1 MSEHS
6 ENLARRPRIAVI
18 TPYCKETLEVLR
30 QGHDSVLTQDVEAE
44 VDHFYIADGFPNSA
58 IDQWKATNIALP
70 MAHRNVGNTPRA
82 VGALLAEAE
91 GYDFISF
98 LDDDN
103 WYRQN
108 HLSSLIRIH
117 EATKASVCCSWRTFH
132 RLDGTIIS
140 NLQEDEELAFQHV
153 DTSCYFVHRSAF
165 SLNLVW
171 SQMPNELS
179 PICDRVLFAAALHK
193 LGNNLAFSK
202 QATVAFRTDYPGHYT
217 AVHETP
223 PASGFSKPEKL
234 DGAVTY
240 LRSGDC
246 VTKCVTQLGFWPGT
260 YILNPN
266 VIGGQGR

>member
-1 MSEHS
+1 
-6 ENLARRPRIAVI
+6 
-18 TPYCKETLEVLR
+18 
-30 QGHDSVLTQDVEAE
+30 
-44 VDHFYIADGFPNSA
+44 SA

-98 LDDDN
+98 LDGDN

-153 DTSCYFVHRSAF
+153 DTSCYFVHRVIAHPRGWLVQAGRGIGFAWRVRRMASMARIERRRAVSTTERMSA
-165 SLNLVW
+165 
-171 SQMPNELS
+171 
-179 PICDRVLFAAALHK
+179 
-193 LGNNLAFSK
+193 
-202 QATVAFRTDYPGHYT
+202 
-217 AVHETP
+217 
-223 PASGFSKPEKL
+223 
-234 DGAVTY
+234 
-240 LRSGDC
+240 
-246 VTKCVTQLGFWPGT
+246 
-260 YILNPN
+260 
-266 VIGGQGR
+266 